1 MNSKEVQELTGLTR
15 KALEYY
21 EENGLINPIR
31 GENNYRNY
39 SEVHIELLNK
49 ISLYRKL
56 GLSIEE
62 IKSLLHS
69 NEAVDV
75 GYLLREKSRR
85 LKNDSIK
92 LQLLENLLLGDD
104 CKGISE
110 KLKALE
116 NEETIYEKLTGAF
129 PGYFG
134 QLIFSSYKPFLGEE
148 ISDMDAYREY
158 VDYLDSLPPL
168 KLDVNEIKYLE
179 MGSLELSM
187 DDLDKATEDK
197 LSALEDFENWYE
209 KNKDIIAEYKDF
221 KESKEYKS
229 SPMFKIEEMLR
240 SYMMENNYYEVAIPL
255 IRLFSPA
262 YNEYYENL
270 LSANSKFLAKK

>member
-21 EENGLINPIR
+21 EENDLINPIR

-104 CKGISE
+104 SKRISE

-134 QLIFSSYKPFLGEE
+134 QLIFSSYKPLLGEE
-148 ISDMDAYREY
+148 ILDMDAYREY

-168 KLDVNEIKYLE
+168 KLDANEIKYLE

>member
-104 CKGISE
+104 SKRISE

-134 QLIFSSYKPFLGEE
+134 QLIFSSYKPLLGEE
-148 ISDMDAYREY
+148 ILDMDAYREY

-168 KLDVNEIKYLE
+168 KLDANEIKYLE

>member
-1 MNSKEVQELTGLTR
+1 MNSKEVQELTGQTR

>member
-148 ISDMDAYREY
+148 ISDMDAYRKY

-168 KLDVNEIKYLE
+168 KLDANEIKYLE

>member
-168 KLDVNEIKYLE
+168 KLDANEIKYLE

>member
-1 MNSKEVQELTGLTR
+1 M
-15 KALEYY
+15 
-21 EENGLINPIR
+21 
-31 GENNYRNY
+31 
-39 SEVHIELLNK
+39 LNK

-56 GLSIEE
+56 GLSFEE

>member
-104 CKGISE
+104 SKGISE

-168 KLDVNEIKYLE
+168 KLDANEIKYLE

-270 LSANSKFLAKK
+270 LSANSKFLAKQ

>member
-197 LSALEDFENWYE
+197 LSALENFENWYE